1 MYPLIP
7 STEKRFRAVIV
18 IPCHA
23 EAESLPALLNSLSRM
38 DMTHSD
44 DTSIIFVLNNSICDD
59 DDVRKSNADSFNI
72 INEYTP
78 LLSPLS
84 VFVIDAYT
92 PGHELPEK
100 EAGVGL
106 ARKIG
111 MDAALQLF
119 HDDQGL
125 LVCLD
130 ADCTVSPDYLSV
142 LFEDGIAV
150 NVQAG
155 CFPFF
160 HPIAQGTPN
169 REAIIV
175 YEIYLRYYLAGLR
188 YSASPHTFHTIGSTM
203 ICSPVA
209 YAAIGG
215 MNKRKA
221 AEDFYFMEK
230 LSKSYPVIQL
240 QRGAVYPSSRVSLRV
255 PFGTGQRVHRFLSGE
270 RDEYL
275 LYPPALFAALRDF
288 HQRYYDNTID
298 PNDLADVVEESHPDI
313 VAFLQSQGFREA
325 WGKIAANSK
334 SSVQIRYQ
342 KQIWMD
348 SFRTLKLV
356 HYLRDHAFPMTA
368 MVDALQIFTGRRD
381 VTELE
386 DFLLLLREADY
397 PAFPKTLV

>member
-1 MYPLIP
+1 
-7 STEKRFRAVIV
+7 
-18 IPCHA
+18 
-23 EAESLPALLNSLSRM
+23 M
-38 DMTHSD
+38 DMTHCD
-44 DTSIIFVLNNSICDD
+44 DTSIIFVLNNSICAD
-59 DDVRKSNADSFNI
+59 DDVRMSNADSFKI

-84 VFVIDAYT
+84 IFVIDAYT
-92 PGHELPEK
+92 SGHELPEK
-100 EAGVGL
+100 DAGVGL

-119 HDDQGL
+119 HDQAGA

-130 ADCTVSPDYLSV
+130 ADCTVSADYLTA
-142 LFEDGIAV
+142 LFEDGIAA
-150 NVQAG
+150 NIQAG

-160 HPIAQGTPN
+160 HPITPGTPN

-188 YSASPHTFHTIGSTM
+188 YSASPHAFHTIGSTM

-230 LSKSYPVIQL
+230 LSKSHQVVQL

-255 PFGTGQRVHRFLSGE
+255 PFGTGQRVYRFLSGE

-288 HQRYYDNTID
+288 HQRYYDETID
-298 PNDLADVVEESHPDI
+298 PANLADAITQAHPDI
-313 VAFLQSQGFREA
+313 VTFLESQGFRAA

-334 SSVQIRYQ
+334 SSAQIRYQ

-356 HYLRDHAFPMTA
+356 HYLRDHSFPM
-368 MVDALQIFTGRRD
+368 MDMKDALTAFTGRAD
-381 VTELE
+381 INELE
-386 DFLLLLREADY
+386 AFLLLLREADY
-397 PAFPKTLV
+397 PAFPKILV